1 MVFPIYVSM
10 KPVLPLILSAAL
22 ALPAAA
28 QEAEEPGIRDG
39 LGMLSEGSRL
49 ILEGLM
55 DEMRPFVEDQMIPL
69 LQDLSGR
76 IDDMSAYHAPEILPN
91 GDILIR
97 RRVDPAPEEES
108 DPDAATAPVDL

>member
-1 MVFPIYVSM
+1 M
-10 KPVLPLILSAAL
+10 KAFFPLILSAAL

-69 LQDLSGR
+69 LQDLNGM

-97 RRVDPAPEEES
+97 RRVEPEDAPDAPETPE
-108 DPDAATAPVDL
+108 DPVQNPVDL